1 MKFQAITDHLRERIV
16 SGEFLRGKAIPQRH
30 ELLSQYEVSLGAFQ
44 RSINALIQEG
54 YLESRGVKGVW
65 VTQHPPHL
73 SRFALVLPVAA
84 SSRMSEDSIWPA
96 IEAAAGEMARKKGIR
111 FEFYLIGNR
120 FALVESEI
128 ERLKDDVAKHRLAG
142 AIFFHNSW
150 YLPPLPK
157 EFPMIRFGFSWE
169 NQADQRQLRID
180 ADYLELFR
188 QSRDLLL
195 KNRCSSI
202 ATIVV
207 SNLNTPILLDIKKM
221 MVDTPHVY
229 MPEEWLQGIS
239 LSETNRLLVNHL
251 IKLIFRADPAHTPD
265 GLIVMNENLLPT
277 VIESLERQGI
287 IVNRDVK
294 VVSHCNHPASQA
306 PYPGVSYIGFNAFT
320 ILEQCI
326 ELLKSSHNQTNQSSE
341 EYRITPEVIVC

>member
-16 SGEFLRGKAIPQRH
+16 SGEFRQGEAIPQRH
-30 ELLSQYEVSLGAFQ
+30 ELLAQYEVSLGAFQ

-65 VTQHPPHL
+65 VTPHPPHL
-73 SRFALVLPVAA
+73 SRFALVLPIAA
-84 SSRMSEDSIWPA
+84 SSHMSEDSIWPA
-96 IEAAAGEMARKKGIR
+96 LEAAAAEITRKTGIS

-128 ERLKDDVAKHRLAG
+128 ERLKVDASKHRLAG

-150 YLPPLPK
+150 YMPSLPE
-157 EFPMIRFGFSWE
+157 EFPVVRFGFSWE
-169 NQADQRQLRID
+169 NQMERKPLRID
-180 ADYLELFR
+180 MDYLELFR

-195 KNRCSSI
+195 KNNCSAI

-207 SNLNTPILLDIKKM
+207 SNLNTPTLLDIRKM
-221 MVDTPHVY
+221 MASTPGAH

-239 LSETNRLLVNHL
+239 LNENNRLLTNNL
-251 IKLIFRADPAHTPD
+251 IRLIFRAAPARCPD
-265 GLIVMNENLLPT
+265 GLIVMNENLLPM
-277 VIESLERQGI
+277 VIESLEQLGI

-294 VVSHCNHPASQA
+294 VVSHCNYPVTKA
-306 PYPGVSYIGFNAFT
+306 PYPGVSYIRFNTLT
-320 ILEQCI
+320 ILERSI
-326 ELLKSSHNQTNQSSE
+326 ELLKNSRNHKEQAPE
-341 EYRITPEVIVC
+341 ECHINPEVIVC